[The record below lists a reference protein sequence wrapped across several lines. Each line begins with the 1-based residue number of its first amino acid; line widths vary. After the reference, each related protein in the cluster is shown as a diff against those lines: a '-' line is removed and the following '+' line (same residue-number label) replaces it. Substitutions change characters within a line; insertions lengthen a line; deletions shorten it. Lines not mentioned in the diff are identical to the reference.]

1 METHE
6 ERAAQ
11 LLADLNFEIGAHGF
25 RHLDMARLS
34 GNALHDEIG

>member
-1 METHE
+1 M
-6 ERAAQ
+6 RVVAATQ